1 MGQALE
7 RAVRWFVAEGCG
19 LKSDLVIPGDD
30 DKGQRPKAPYA
41 SLLLL
46 DDRRKGYPIRRHI
59 PDGEAGAGRVADM
72 IYRRAEFSLQFYR
85 KGAVDMAER
94 FDAWAMSPRGLMQA
108 ETAFPDG
115 RLERVRV
122 YSGGTGY
129 TSAPAVEF
137 EDMWGSGATAT
148 ASVVGGAVTGVVMTA
163 RGKDFTDTPVIRFV
177 GGGNPTEDATASA
190 YGYGFSVLFP
200 LEVQRLDGIAGDGFE
215 ERALIT
221 LPIDYARWD
230 SQDVGHID
238 SVECTVIVSGIPKDD
253 PEGEVVL
260 ADEKTEAGLIS
271 IGSSP

>member
-1 MGQALE
+1 MRQVFE
-7 RAVRWFVAEGCG
+7 RAVRLFVAEGCD

-30 DKGQRPKAPYA
+30 DKGQRPKATYA
-41 SLLLL
+41 SLLPLG
-46 DDRRKGYPIRRHI
+46 DRRKGYPIRRQI
-59 PDGEAGAGRVADM
+59 PVGETGAGRVADM
-72 IYRRAEFSLQFYR
+72 TYRRAEFSLQFYR

-122 YSGGTGY
+122 FSGGSGY
-129 TSAPAVEF
+129 TSTPLVEF
-137 EDMWGSGATAT
+137 RGGGGSGAEAT
-148 ASVVGGAVTGVVMTA
+148 ASVVGGAVAGVVMTA
-163 RGKDFTDTPVIRFV
+163 RGKDFTDTPDITFV

-200 LEVQRLDGIAGDGFE
+200 LEVQRLDGIAGDGYE